1 MVFASVNASDIRIS
15 DKLRAQV
22 EHRGAAGSAWLAGL
36 PATIARLETAWD
48 MKVGRGYGS
57 GTEAYTAEAVLA
69 DGTEAALKL
78 PIAGLEKGAREAR
91 MLDAAGGQGYV
102 RLLRW
107 DPETNAMLL
116 ERLGVQLHQLG
127 LPMERQIEI
136 ICALLR
142 KAWRQPP
149 SGLELLTG
157 AEKAAAMAAYIETV
171 WNKLGRPCS
180 DRTYDTALRFLSE
193 RRDAFDPKT
202 AVMAHGDAHAWNT
215 LQDPKA
221 NGFKL
226 VDPDGL
232 FIERAHDLSISMREW
247 SVELEPDPVARG
259 RERCALLSRLTGV
272 DVEPIW
278 QWGLIERLVNGL
290 SYLEVGP
297 TEYAPQFLTVAQAWA
312 HAS

>member
-1 MVFASVNASDIRIS
+1 MNAADIRIS
-15 DKLRAQV
+15 DKLRANV
-22 EHRGAAGSAWLAGL
+22 AHRGAAGAEWLAGL
-36 PATIARLETAWD
+36 PAAIARLEALWGI
-48 MKVGRGYGS
+48 KVGAGFGS
-57 GTEAYTAEAVLA
+57 GTEAYTAAAVLD
-69 DGTEAALKL
+69 DGTEAAVKI
-78 PIAGLEKGAREAR
+78 PVIGLEKGAREAC
-91 MLDAAGGQGYV
+91 MLEAAGGQGYV

-107 DPETNAMLL
+107 NPETNAMLL

-142 KAWRQPP
+142 KAWRAPP
-149 SGLELLTG
+149 AGLELVTG
-157 AEKAAAMAAYIETV
+157 AQKAAGMAAYIETV
-171 WNKLGRPCS
+171 WNKVGRPCS
-180 DRTYDTALRFLSE
+180 NRTYDTALRFLKE
-193 RRDAFDPKT
+193 REAAFDAKT

-247 SVELEPDPVARG
+247 SVELEPDPVAKG
-259 RERCALLSRLTGV
+259 RERCALLARLTGV
-272 DVEPIW
+272 DPDAIW
-278 QWGLIERLVNGL
+278 QWGVIERLVNGL

-297 TEYAPQFLTVAQAWA
+297 PEYAPQFLTVAQAWA
-312 HAS
+312 EAS